1 MKSRERVLNAINHR
15 PIDRVPIDL
24 GVHFSTGISAF
35 AYHNLR
41 NHLGLSTDNIKVPDM
56 VQFLARVDEDILE
69 RFHCDCMLLQP
80 AFKGTKRW
88 QPREGYEFL
97 IAESV
102 NPNMDSKGNWIVERG
117 SQSMRMPK
125 GGFFFDGDWLSVSD
139 YDEEEKLVH
148 IAAEAER
155 IYKDTDYFTMYMG
168 YYGYFKPTDFDWQCK
183 MLTDPEEIIEEQER
197 VHETQIKSLGKLI
210 DKAGNYI
217 QAIEVNSDLG
227 SQRGPFCRPSL
238 YEELCAP
245 YLKKLCDF
253 VHRNSD
259 MKVFLH
265 CCGSIEPFIPILIE
279 CGVDIINPVQISAE
293 NMNPEYLKKQYGDKI
308 TFWGG
313 GCNTQQILNLGSPE
327 DVRQNVRELMGTFKP
342 NGGFIFNQVHNIMG
356 DIKPENIVAMFDE
369 AYKNSFY

>member
-1 MKSRERVLNAINHR
+1 MKSRERVLNSINHK
-15 PIDRVPIDL
+15 PVDRVPIDL

-41 NHLGLSTDNIKVPDM
+41 KFLGLSTDNIKVPDM

-69 RFHCDCMLLQP
+69 KFHCDCMLLQP
-80 AFKGTKRW
+80 GFKGTKKW
-88 QPREGYEFL
+88 QPRGGYEFL

-102 NPNMDSKGNWIVERG
+102 NPYMDSKGNWIVERG
-117 SQSMRMPK
+117 SQAMRMPK

-139 YDEEEKLVH
+139 YDEEEKLQR

-168 YYGYFKPTDFDWQCK
+168 YYGYFQPTNFDWQCK

-197 VHETQIKSLGKLI
+197 VHEAQIKSLGKLI
-210 DKAGNYI
+210 NKAGNYI

-245 YLKKLCDF
+245 YLKRLCDF
-253 VHRNSD
+253 VHKNSD

-265 CCGSIEPFIPILIE
+265 CCGSIEPLIPILID

-293 NMNPEYLKKQYGDKI
+293 NMNPEHLKKQYGDKI

-327 DVRQNVRELMGTFKP
+327 DVRQNVRELMGAFKP